1 MYNLELIEN
10 VNYKTIGKMSLNVIL
25 PIGSHLIINNSEYL
39 IITYVLM
46 DYDINVYKVVLKKL
60 NENRD
65 ISYNGKFF

>member
-1 MYNLELIEN
+1 MCNLELIEN
-10 VNYKTIGKMSLNVIL
+10 VNYNTIGKMKLNAIL

-65 ISYNGKFF
+65 IPYNGKFF

>member
-10 VNYKTIGKMSLNVIL
+10 VNYKTIGKISLNTIP
-25 PIGSHLIINNSEYL
+25 PINSHLIINNIEYL

-46 DYDINVYKVVLKKL
+46 DYDINVYKAVLKKL

-65 ISYNGKFF
+65 IAYNGKFF